1 METFWSNPSV
11 DRQINIWW
19 FSARVFPL
27 VALFV
32 LGVLHFLDLDSVL
45 DYILI
50 ASGIFFIT
58 CSVTWWW
65 WVMHLIKNLN
75 RNIYVSVAQFE
86 DITNE
91 IKNLRK
97 ELKKINVS
105 NR

>member
-11 DRQINIWW
+11 DNQINIWW
-19 FSARVFPL
+19 FCARVFPL

-32 LGVLHFLDLDSVL
+32 FGVLNFLNLDSVL
-45 DYILI
+45 DYLLI
-50 ASGIFFIT
+50 TIGIFFIT

-97 ELKKINVS
+97 ELKKINAS